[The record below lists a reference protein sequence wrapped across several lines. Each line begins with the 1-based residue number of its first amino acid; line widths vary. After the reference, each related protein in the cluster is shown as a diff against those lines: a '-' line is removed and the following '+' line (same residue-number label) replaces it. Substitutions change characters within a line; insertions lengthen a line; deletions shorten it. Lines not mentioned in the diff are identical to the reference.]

1 MDRTLAVSPSSEGC
15 PRPINGSDLA
25 AVAFDTALGFE
36 RRLRAV
42 PRQPIVSKPEPSSTQ
57 IELWELHSE
66 LALVCPQVRKCARE
80 LLPERDALAFLDGTA
95 APISTWSDMAD
106 EAPYPQSLPLAVV
119 GYTLWRLA
127 ETARTALLAL
137 ATVVVL
143 ALLAQLLH

>member
-1 MDRTLAVSPSSEGC
+1 MVEPDRHLGCEPEASEAG
-15 PRPINGSDLA
+15 
-25 AVAFDTALGFE
+25 
-36 RRLRAV
+36 
-42 PRQPIVSKPEPSSTQ
+42 

-66 LALVCPQVRKCARE
+66 LALVCPNVRKCARE
-80 LLPERDALAFLDGTA
+80 LLPERDPHAFLDRPR
-95 APISTWSDMAD
+95 APISPASYSAG

-127 ETARTALLAL
+127 ETARTAVLTL

>member
-1 MDRTLAVSPSSEGC
+1 M
-15 PRPINGSDLA
+15 A

-42 PRQPIVSKPEPSSTQ
+42 PRRPIVSDPEPLSTQ

-80 LLPERDALAFLDGTA
+80 LLPERDPQGFLGRPRASISPRSDTA
-95 APISTWSDMAD
+95 EEP
-106 EAPYPQSLPLAVV
+106 PFPQSLSLAVV

-127 ETARTALLAL
+127 DTARTAFLTL